1 MLLFFI
7 FRFEYFIS
15 GQKSYW
21 DFRQTG
27 PRSYSLRTAEVFPV
41 VASLL
46 PAGETKA
53 EKTGYSRSLQ
63 VLQKFHYRRYF
74 QQSKTIFSVV
84 VFFRDNIGGDEKL
97 RHLRS
102 FSRTSFSFHKVFDWQ
117 LFNFYDS
124 FFNWPLSDST
134 SHHTVKL
141 CPYVQH
147 VPMWTKCL
155 CKLDFHWQ
163 LISWELCKKGYNL
176 KIINEW
182 GWASYFTIN
191 EWG

>member
-1 MLLFFI
+1 MIKLPVNETKWSSLLTRTGALILYFSIWI
-7 FRFEYFIS
+7 FYF
-15 GQKSYW
+15 
-21 DFRQTG
+21 G
-27 PRSYSLRTAEVFPV
+27 PEKLLGLSTNGPLRTAEVFPV

-141 CPYVQH
+141 TYTVCPGRSDVNQM
-147 VPMWTKCL
+147 PMQTRFSLAIDILRIMQKR
-155 CKLDFHWQ
+155 
-163 LISWELCKKGYNL
+163 I
-176 KIINEW
+176 
-182 GWASYFTIN
+182 
-191 EWG
+191 